1 MKKCSKCDLNWIN
14 DDEEFCSECCPK
26 ILNHKSD
33 NKDFYSMGLKTGDE
47 IIFILEP
54 KYKAKI
60 CSDRKVIFEG
70 NEYSVTNL
78 AYKLALKIGMSK
90 KQAINT
96 SLGGFGCFKFD
107 DKDKHLYERYERY
120 KKLNGKVT

>member
-1 MKKCSKCDLNWIN
+1 MKKCPKCDLNWIQ
-14 DDEEFCSECCPK
+14 DDEEICQECHPK
-26 ILNHKSD
+26 ISNHKEDS
-33 NKDFYSMGLKTGDE
+33 KDFYSMGLKTGDE

-78 AYKLALKIGMSK
+78 AYKLGLKIGMSK

-96 SLGGFGCFKFD
+96 SLGGFGCFKYD
-107 DKDKHLYERYERY
+107 DEDKHLYERYERY
-120 KKLNGKVT
+120 KKLNKA